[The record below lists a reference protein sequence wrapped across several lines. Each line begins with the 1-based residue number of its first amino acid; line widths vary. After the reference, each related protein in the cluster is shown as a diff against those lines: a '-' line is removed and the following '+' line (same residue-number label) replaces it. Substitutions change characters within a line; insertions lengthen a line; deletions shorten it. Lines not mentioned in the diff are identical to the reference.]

1 MWIHLVAVKRTN
13 QAIPKGQFMARA
25 SDKMVARDP
34 EDPHACVVKLPEA
47 QYGSLDLGKLA
58 RVHRLLLD
66 QADEPNAQFLIVDF
80 SAVRWFGARLAGIL
94 VDTWDRLRRCNRQLA
109 LCGLTPY
116 CTNLLQLLH
125 LDKLFAVYSTE
136 QVALRETAQQ
146 ARRGQA
152 PPGSLIWVRKSE
164 VAWNRDMVR
173 LDYVADD
180 GLAMRSVILARSDA
194 EGDQE
199 SAS

>member
-1 MWIHLVAVKRTN
+1 MGTSSSAESSGLSRHKSFRHSRNFLRLRVAFTIPMWIHLVAVKRTN

-94 VDTWDRLRRCNRQLA
+94 VDTWDRLRRCNRQL
-109 LCGLTPY
+109 
-116 CTNLLQLLH
+116 
-125 LDKLFAVYSTE
+125 
-136 QVALRETAQQ
+136 
-146 ARRGQA
+146 
-152 PPGSLIWVRKSE
+152 
-164 VAWNRDMVR
+164 
-173 LDYVADD
+173 
-180 GLAMRSVILARSDA
+180 
-194 EGDQE
+194 
-199 SAS
+199 